1 VRARFSGRI
10 AGFGSDNVRLS
21 TDSAKACLLR
31 WRFLQKKETIV
42 QSAIDRGPAGTG
54 RRILSSLG
62 LSACTLGALLVA
74 GMATAADGK
83 LSEAQARYQ
92 QDRAACVSGQSH
104 QDRATCLREAGAAL
118 QEAKRGRIGD
128 GQTSYEQNQQIRCDR
143 LTAGDREDC
152 LRRMRG
158 EGTVSGSVE
167 GGGIY
172 RELRTTVP
180 AQ

>member
-1 VRARFSGRI
+1 M
-10 AGFGSDNVRLS
+10 
-21 TDSAKACLLR
+21 T
-31 WRFLQKKETIV
+31 
-42 QSAIDRGPAGTG
+42 SAIKRNPARAGQQK
-54 RRILSSLG
+54 ISFLG
-62 LSACTLGALLVA
+62 LSACAVGAVLVA
-74 GMATAADGK
+74 GLAAAAGGN

-92 QDRAACVSGQSH
+92 QDRAACISGQSY

-118 QEAKRGRIGD
+118 QEAKRERVRDSG
-128 GQTSYEQNQQIRCDR
+128 SAYEQNRLIRCDR
-143 LTAGDREDC
+143 VAAGDREDC

-167 GGGIY
+167 SGGIY

>member
-1 VRARFSGRI
+1 
-10 AGFGSDNVRLS
+10 
-21 TDSAKACLLR
+21 
-31 WRFLQKKETIV
+31 V
-42 QSAIDRGPAGTG
+42 QSAIHRSPARTG
-54 RRILSSLG
+54 RRIIASLG
-62 LSACTLGALLVA
+62 LSACTVGALLVA
-74 GMATAADGK
+74 GMAAAAGGK

-92 QDRAACVSGQSH
+92 QDRAACISGQSQ

-128 GQTSYEQNQQIRCDR
+128 GQSSYEQNQLIRCDR
-143 LTAGDREDC
+143 LAAGDREDC

>member
-1 VRARFSGRI
+1 MT
-10 AGFGSDNVRLS
+10 S
-21 TDSAKACLLR
+21 T
-31 WRFLQKKETIV
+31 
-42 QSAIDRGPAGTG
+42 IDRDPAGTG
-54 RRILSSLG
+54 QKLIASLG
-62 LSACTLGALLVA
+62 LSACAVGALLVA
-74 GMATAADGK
+74 GMAVAAGGK

-92 QDRAACVSGQSH
+92 QDRAACISDQSH

-128 GQTSYEQNQQIRCDR
+128 GQSSYERNQLIRCDG
-143 LTAGDREDC
+143 LPAGDREDC

-158 EGTVSGSVE
+158 EGTTSGSVE
-167 GGGIY
+167 SGGIY

>member
-1 VRARFSGRI
+1 
-10 AGFGSDNVRLS
+10 
-21 TDSAKACLLR
+21 
-31 WRFLQKKETIV
+31 V
-42 QSAIDRGPAGTG
+42 QSTIDRDPVGTG
-54 RRILSSLG
+54 QKIISSLG
-62 LSACTLGALLVA
+62 LLACAVGALLVA
-74 GMATAADGK
+74 GMAAAAGGN

-92 QDRAACVSGQSH
+92 QDRAACISGQSY
-104 QDRATCLREAGAAL
+104 QDRTTCLREAGAAL

-128 GQTSYEQNQQIRCDR
+128 GQSSYEQNRLIRCDR
-143 LTAGDREDC
+143 LSAGDREDC

-167 GGGIY
+167 SGGIY